1 MPESPFPLRLSAI
14 FLRYWSDPRAESYAE
29 SIVAPFCDL
38 PGVRRVG
45 PRFLAVLPIPGDPGE
60 VTTAVRLAERMI
72 ADYRLHLSS
81 RRREERGT
89 GLGVLVVP
97 GWARLAGR
105 KASREPEPL
114 LDALELH
121 PPKLP
126 RDRVYLTGYAAARA
140 EGLLNL
146 LPAAPYE
153 AASGARATLFERG
166 EMRPDARPWH
176 NTRLLRRTLAYLPRP
191 EVEQALREH
200 AASPLLRVAGPLG
213 CGKTRA
219 VWQALGPEGIGP
231 DAICVWVSVPVR
243 RAEEGLAPRL
253 LRQMARVIGSD
264 SADVT
269 RTSCARWLLG
279 EASRAERTMPEDLPG
294 LVNPAVAAATEACG
308 VPFRLV
314 FDDLQAAAAMD
325 LDILAALL
333 VGPAPLAGARV
344 VLVGRSRA
352 GFATTPDTSDTS
364 GFAGLPACPEVRVP
378 PMSAVGITALAET
391 LTAGLD
397 MPPEVRQR
405 FAEAASGFP
414 LALEEDLARRIQSRQ
429 LRSHYGNFFFGGAKS
444 ADAEPSLRLVQLLE
458 AEASALGNPLP
469 LRLLA
474 VAGVAVP
481 AREIAAAVF
490 SLGGQLPAGWEE
502 PFLASGWLHRT
513 RSPWGLGVDLVAAS
527 YARVFAHT
535 VPEEAALTLRRA
547 LGEILAEVSGEPA
560 ALWHA
565 YRLLSGSAEAV
576 SPILELARDQPA
588 AVPPRRILTGL
599 AAELAA
605 HRERGGEAARELQ
618 ILWILLPLARRL
630 GQLAEFESD
639 LLRALEIAGD
649 EPRKLLA
656 LASLKADFDLTLG
669 RFVAGEKT
677 VRGVLGRVLTAD
689 AGRQSLLLLQL
700 GRLLA
705 RQGRRREA
713 RGLFERLLAA
723 AEEQERLPLAATCRF
738 HLGNL
743 ALFDQRLAAAEALHR
758 EALAAR
764 REEANPRTVA
774 ASLCALAA
782 VAQACGRYPEALA
795 TLAEAQ
801 GVLGKDG
808 DEAEE
813 SFVLLGLGRAH
824 AELGDRL
831 AAARHLRR
839 SLLLREGRP
848 DRLGEAVVRLALAAN
863 HLDLQQTEKAAE
875 EARLA
880 HFHLSLAPEGALL
893 GDAEQ
898 LLGRIELFRQRYLPA
913 SVHFAAALEIHQRHG
928 DTAAVLLDRGWQLE
942 LSLAREDGREVRR
955 LVRELTGKSEEV
967 PAGSRAALAFRLS
980 RGLDWLHARGL
991 QLGDPT
997 PLLERA
1003 YSAVLTIAGTL
1014 APELRH
1020 RYLFEISDHAAIL
1033 AAASARHLVA

>member
-1 MPESPFPLRLSAI
+1 MPKNSFPLRLPAI

-29 SIVAPFCDL
+29 SVVAPFCEL
-38 PGVRRVG
+38 PGVRRAG

-60 VTTAVRLAERMI
+60 VITAVRLAERMI
-72 ADYRLHLSS
+72 ADYRLHLPA

-89 GLGVLVVP
+89 GLGILLVP
-97 GWARLAGR
+97 GWARLSGQ
-105 KASREPEPL
+105 KVSREAEPL

-140 EGLLNL
+140 EGTLTA
-146 LPAAPYE
+146 LPVAPYE
-153 AASGARATLFERG
+153 AASGVRATLFERG
-166 EMRPDARPWH
+166 EVRPDARPWH
-176 NTRLLRRTLAYLPRP
+176 NTRLLRRTLTYQPRP
-191 EVEQALREH
+191 IDQALFEHRE
-200 AASPLLRVAGPLG
+200 SPLLRVTGPLG

-219 VWQALGPEGIGP
+219 VWQAFGPESNSLGMTCI
-231 DAICVWVSVPVR
+231 WVPVPVR
-243 RAEEGLAPRL
+243 RAGEGLAARL
-253 LRQMARVIGSD
+253 LRQIARGIGEG

-269 RTSCARWLLG
+269 LTSCARWLLG
-279 EASRAERTMPEDLPG
+279 EADRCEKAAEADLPG
-294 LVNPAVAAATEACG
+294 LVNPAVAAVSAALATSG
-308 VPFRLV
+308 STLRLV
-314 FDDLQAAAAMD
+314 FDDLQAASERDAD
-325 LDILAALL
+325 LLSRLLA
-333 VGPAPLAGARV
+333 GPAPLSGARV

-352 GFATTPDTSDTS
+352 HTADASDLAAFPS
-364 GFAGLPACPEVRVP
+364 APEVRVP
-378 PMSAVGITALAET
+378 PMGAAGITTLAET
-391 LTAGLD
+391 LSAGLD

-405 FAEAASGFP
+405 FAEAASGLP

-429 LRSHYGNFFFGGAKS
+429 LRSRYGNFFFGGAKS

-458 AEASALGNPLP
+458 AETSALGNPLP

-527 YARVFAHT
+527 YARAFART
-535 VPEEAALTLRRA
+535 VPEEEAVTLRRA

-576 SPILELARDQPA
+576 SPILDLARDQPA
-588 AVPPRRILTGL
+588 AVTPRRILTGL
-599 AAELAA
+599 ASELAA
-605 HRERGGEAARELQ
+605 HRERGGDAARELQ

-639 LLRALEIAGD
+639 LHRALEIAGE

-656 LASLKADFDLTLG
+656 LASLKADFDLSLG

-677 VRGVLGRVLTAD
+677 VRGVLRQVLAAD
-689 AGRQSLLLLQL
+689 AGRQSVLLLQL

-713 RGLFERLLAA
+713 RELFERLLTA
-723 AEEQERLPLAATCRF
+723 AEARQGLSLAATCRF

-743 ALFDQRLAAAEALHR
+743 ALFEQRLPVAETLHQK
-758 EALAAR
+758 ALAAR
-764 REEANPRTVA
+764 REEANPLAVA
-774 ASLCALAA
+774 ASLCALGA
-782 VAQACGRYPEALA
+782 VAQARGCYPEALA

-801 GVLGKDG
+801 EVLGKDG

-831 AAARHLRR
+831 AAARYLRR
-839 SLLLREGRP
+839 ALLLREGRP
-848 DRLGEAVVRLALAAN
+848 DRLGEAVVRLAIAAN
-863 HLDLQQTEKAAE
+863 HLDLGQTEKAAE

-898 LLGRIELFRQRYLPA
+898 LLGRIELFRQRFPSAAL
-913 SVHFAAALEIHQRHG
+913 HFVAALEIHQRHG
-928 DTAAVLLDRGWQLE
+928 DISSALLDRGWQLE
-942 LSLAREDGREVRR
+942 LSLAREDSREVRR
-955 LVRELTGKSEEV
+955 LVRELTGKIEEV

-991 QLGDPT
+991 QLGDPA

-1003 YSAVLTIAGTL
+1003 YRAVLATAGTL